1 MPPHVDTAGRDP
13 KFFTRRLYAQYKPM
27 ALKMH
32 RLVEAVMIEAHK
44 EIDGTSRR
52 QKLIGHEIDGRTADV
67 PGHPPAV

>member
-1 MPPHVDTAGRDP
+1 VPPHVDTAGRDP

-44 EIDGTSRR
+44 EIDG
-52 QKLIGHEIDGRTADV
+52 
-67 PGHPPAV
+67 HPEAGN